1 MAAVE
6 NFDVRVTPARAWSY
20 LVLVMALCAFYWHFR
35 NSGWTSG
42 PQFHT
47 IQEVAATILAAVVGA
62 LALVR
67 YYSRKSSTYLLLG
80 TGFLGAACLD
90 GYHALVSIPH
100 FLTFLPS
107 DMLSLVPWSWISSR
121 LYLSVLL
128 VLLVWTEL
136 SDEKTSARFCKYE
149 NTVYIIVVLFMI
161 ASFVFFVFVPLPAAY
176 FPDLWLHRP
185 VELISGVLFAAAF
198 IGLTFRGAWREE
210 PLHHWLIYSLILSL
224 LGQVLIMP
232 RSSMLFDLEFDL
244 AHMLKLGSY
253 LCVLFGLG
261 ANIHVTYRA
270 LEETSEAQRKA
281 KKETERALYELEQQ
295 RRALDEHNMI
305 LIHDANQR
313 LVYVNRQYCETA
325 GYRYEEIIGSNQGS
339 EISRATVPDK
349 AKRKELIEKTARG
362 EIWHGETRNFRKDG
376 TTFWNDATIVP
387 FVDQDGKVFQYVSI
401 GTDIS
406 DRKQALLIL
415 EESQKSLR
423 TQFEEL
429 SHARGRIQQQSDE
442 HKRQALDLE
451 KAMDEARSA
460 LRAKSEFL
468 ANMSHEI
475 RTPMNGVL
483 GLARLLQD
491 TELCDEQRLHVD
503 AICESSRSLLTVLN
517 GIIDFV
523 RLGSSRI
530 KIENI
535 DFNVRDLVEQVI
547 SLFGAEAK
555 AKAIGLMA
563 TVDED
568 VPELLKSDPGRLRQV
583 LLNLVGNALKFT
595 DQGSVDV
602 LVTADH
608 NVDNDTCRLKVEV
621 RDTGIGISAS
631 AQSDLFERFVQAD
644 SSTTRKY
651 GGSGLGLAISRG
663 LVQLMDGDIGLV
675 SDGETGSTFWFYIE
689 CGIGRRSADYMTI
702 DADNMTIDTVCEDEP
717 ESLHILVAED
727 HRINQMY
734 MIACLKKYGHT
745 CTVAN
750 NGKEALEALKR
761 ERFDLILMDI
771 QMPELDGVGAT
782 RQIRTSETHY
792 KDIPVVALTANA
804 LPEQVELYLAEG
816 MDEVLTKP
824 VEMPKMMAT
833 VRRVLSLKRKEAM
846 TQLPE
851 HTDVSAELQCG
862 MEEDFDA
869 DGVDLVPV
877 VDEAYVEKISAE
889 LGAENVASLLHLFLD
904 DATLILSSLDE
915 AVEDG
920 AYDRARKIAHGLH
933 GIAGNSGARRV
944 QKIAKEIQLSE
955 GALEEAT
962 FSELKIAFTG
972 AQRWIERYLQ
982 GK

>member
-1 MAAVE
+1 MVAIEDARTGATSG
-6 NFDVRVTPARAWSY
+6 RVWRYFLTIV
-20 LVLVMALCAFYWHFR
+20 VLCVCYSFSRSLNWQ
-35 NSGWTSG
+35 SG
-42 PQFHT
+42 PQLHT
-47 IQEVAATILAAVVGA
+47 VLEVSATMLAGVIGV

-67 YYSRKSSTYLLLG
+67 HYSRSSARFLLLG
-80 TGFLGAACLD
+80 SGFLGVFLLD
-90 GYHALVSIPH
+90 GYQSLIATSYVSTFFPSEVASLIRWSGFASRLFLSISLALLVAAEFVSERGRLKIRTREKVIYSTGIGAVLVS
-100 FLTFLPS
+100 F
-107 DMLSLVPWSWISSR
+107 
-121 LYLSVLL
+121 L
-128 VLLVWTEL
+128 VL
-136 SDEKTSARFCKYE
+136 A
-149 NTVYIIVVLFMI
+149 
-161 ASFVFFVFVPLPAAY
+161 FVPLPSA
-176 FPDLWLHRP
+176 
-185 VELISGVLFAAAF
+185 SGNLPLEEGVPGLLF
-198 IGLTFRGAWREE
+198 GLALAGVWVRGDWRDD
-210 PLHHWLIYSLILSL
+210 PFFHFLIYFLLLSVSF
-224 LGQVLIMP
+224 QVLTLSP
-232 RSSMLFDLEFDL
+232 SLTVFDAEFVL
-244 AHMLKLGSY
+244 IHILKVASY
-253 LCVLFGLG
+253 LCIFGGLVG
-261 ANIHVTYRA
+261 NIHSTYRA
-270 LEETSEAQRKA
+270 VEETGQAERRAR
-281 KKETERALYELEQQ
+281 KETEAVLHELEQQ

-325 GYRYEEIIGSNQGS
+325 GYSSEEILGSNQGS
-339 EISRATVPDK
+339 EISRATVPDEAERK
-349 AKRKELIEKTARG
+349 ALIKKTARG

-387 FVDQDGKVFQYVSI
+387 FVDQGGKIFQYVSI

-429 SHARGRIQQQSDE
+429 SAARGRIQQQSDE

-460 LRAKSEFL
+460 SRAKSEFL

-475 RTPMNGVL
+475 RTPMNGIL
-483 GLARLLQD
+483 GMARLLQD
-491 TELCDEQRLHVD
+491 VELCDEQRPHVD
-503 AICESSRSLLTVLN
+503 AICESSHSLLTVLN

-530 KIENI
+530 EIENI

-555 AKAIGLMA
+555 AKAIGLTA
-563 TVDED
+563 TVDEG
-568 VPELLKSDPGRLRQV
+568 VPEFLKSDPGRLRQV

-595 DQGSVDV
+595 NQGSVDV
-602 LVTADH
+602 VVTADH
-608 NVDNDTCRLKVEV
+608 NVDNDTCCLKVEV

-689 CGIGRRSADYMTI
+689 CGIGQHSADNITI
-702 DADNMTIDTVCEDEP
+702 DADNMTIDTVGEDEP

-750 NGKEALEALKR
+750 NGKEALEALNR
-761 ERFDLILMDI
+761 EAFDLVLMDI

-782 RQIRTSETHY
+782 QKIRTSETHY
-792 KDIPVVALTANA
+792 KDIPIVALTANA

-816 MDEVLTKP
+816 MDAVLTKP
-824 VEMPKMMAT
+824 VEMPNMMAT
-833 VRRVLSLKRKEAM
+833 VRRVLRLKNKEAM
-846 TQLPE
+846 AGASE
-851 HTDVSAELQCG
+851 HTDVSAALQCE
-862 MEEDFDA
+862 MEKDFNANGD
-869 DGVDLVPV
+869 DLVPV
-877 VDEAYVEKISAE
+877 VDESYVEKISAE
-889 LGAENVASLLHLFLD
+889 LGAENVASLLRLFSD
-904 DATLILSSLDE
+904 DAALILSSLHE
-915 AVEDG
+915 AVADG
-920 AYDRARKIAHGLH
+920 AYDRAREIAHGLH
-933 GIAGNSGARRV
+933 GIAGNSGARQV

-955 GALEEAT
+955 GALKEAALG
-962 FSELKIAFTG
+962 ELTIAFTG
-972 AQRWIERYLQ
+972 AQRWIEIYLV

>member
-1 MAAVE
+1 MVVIE

-20 LVLVMALCAFYWHFR
+20 LFLVMALCAFYWYFR

-90 GYHALVSIPH
+90 GYHALVTTPY
-100 FLTFLPS
+100 FVTFLPS
-107 DMLSLVPWSWISSR
+107 DMPSLIPWSWISSR
-121 LYLSVLL
+121 LYLSVVL
-128 VLLVWTEL
+128 VMLVWTEL
-136 SDEKTSARFCKYE
+136 SDEKTSAQVCKYE

-161 ASFVFFVFVPLPAAY
+161 VSFVFFAFVPLPAAY

-185 VELISGVLFAAAF
+185 AELISGVLFAVAF

-210 PLHHWLIYSLILSL
+210 PLHHWLIYCLILSL
-224 LGQVLIMP
+224 LGQVLFMP
-232 RSSMLFDLEFDL
+232 QSLVLFDLEFDL

-253 LCVLFGLG
+253 LCVLLGLG
-261 ANIHVTYRA
+261 ANIYSTYEA
-270 LEETSEAQRKA
+270 LEETGKAQQKA
-281 KKETERALYELEQQ
+281 KRETEAVLHELEQQ

-325 GYRYEEIIGSNQGS
+325 GYSSEEILGSNQGS
-339 EISRATVPDK
+339 EISSATVPDK

-362 EIWHGETRNFRKDG
+362 ETWHGETRNFRKDG

-387 FVDQDGKVFQYVSI
+387 FVDRDGKIFQYVSI

-406 DRKQALLIL
+406 VRKMTFQIL
-415 EESQKSLR
+415 EENQKSLR

-429 SHARGRIQQQSDE
+429 SIARGRIQQQSDE
-442 HKRQALDLE
+442 YKRQALDLE

-460 LRAKSEFL
+460 SQAKSEFL

-483 GLARLLQD
+483 GMARLLQD
-491 TELCDEQRLHVD
+491 TELSDQQRLHVD
-503 AICESSRSLLTVLN
+503 VICESSHSLLTVLN
-517 GIIDFV
+517 DIIDFV
-523 RLGSSRI
+523 RLGSSQI
-530 KIENI
+530 EIENI
-535 DFNVRDLVEQVI
+535 DFNVRHLVEQVI
-547 SLFGAEAK
+547 GLFGAEAK
-555 AKAIGLMA
+555 TRAISLGA
-563 TVDED
+563 TVDES
-568 VPELLKSDPGRLRQV
+568 VPEFLKSDSGRIKQV

-595 DQGSVDV
+595 AEGSVDV
-602 LVTADH
+602 LVTVDH
-608 NVDNDTCRLKVEV
+608 VVDKGTCRLNVMV
-621 RDTGIGISAS
+621 RDTGIGISPEV
-631 AQSDLFERFVQAD
+631 QGDLFERFVQAD

-663 LVQLMDGDIGLV
+663 LVQLMEGEIGLI
-675 SDGETGSTFWFYIE
+675 SDGETGSTFWFYVE
-689 CGIGRRSADYMTI
+689 CGIGKYNADMTTI
-702 DADNMTIDTVCEDEP
+702 DIGCEDEP

-782 RQIRTSETHY
+782 LQIRSSETHY
-792 KDIPVVALTANA
+792 KDIPIVALTANA

-833 VRRVLSLKRKEAM
+833 VRRVLNLKRKEAM
-846 TQLPE
+846 MQFPE
-851 HTDVSAELQCG
+851 HTDVSAELQCR
-862 MEEDFDA
+862 MEEDFNT

-889 LGAENVASLLHLFLD
+889 LGTENVASLLCLFSE
-904 DATLILSSLDE
+904 DATLILSALRE
-915 AVEDG
+915 AVVDSDYG
-920 AYDRARKIAHGLH
+920 KAREIAHGLH

-955 GALEEAT
+955 GTLEEA
-962 FSELKIAFTG
+962 SLAELEIAFTG
-972 AQRWIERYLQ
+972 AQRWIEKFLVE
-982 GK
+982 K